1 MKILMTG
8 ATGLI
13 GREVGKI
20 LAQKGHEILVVSRN
34 VAKAREVLPFP
45 CDIIVGDLNVGP
57 LKDEKLKSV
66 DAVINLM
73 GEPVVGARWSEKK
86 KESIYNSRVIGTRHL
101 IASLSSSVQTF
112 ISGSAIGFYGSCTDE
127 VLYEDHPAGQDF
139 LAKVCVDW
147 EKEAGSA
154 PGRKV
159 FVRTGVVLAQEGGA
173 LDQMLFPFRAGVG
186 GVLGEGKHWM
196 SWIHLKDIVGIFVF
210 ALENPKVQGAINGV
224 APLPVTNKEFSE
236 TLVRSLGRKLGP
248 GIPEVAL
255 KLLFGEV
262 SQVMLSSI
270 RGTAE
275 KIESEGYQFHFKELS
290 EALAEICTPFKAG
303 EEVFYAEQFV
313 PEPPEKIFSFFQD
326 AHNLEKITPPTL
338 NFHIE
343 RISTPEVKQGTLIDY
358 RLKIHGVPAAWKT
371 EIDEWQPPYKFV
383 DNQLRGPYRL
393 WHHTHEFRPF
403 CGGTLL
409 VDRVR
414 YRLPLGYIGWLMGAN
429 FVRQDVENIFAFR
442 RKFISK
448 NWPF

>member
-57 LKDEKLKSV
+57 LKDERLKSI

-86 KESIYNSRVIGTRHL
+86 KESIYNSRVMGTRHL

-290 EALAEICTPFKAG
+290 EALAEICAPFKAG
-303 EEVFYAEQFV
+303 EEFFYAEQFV